1 LGFQPSCQTFQRLL
15 RPANGS
21 DYRFANHTGEVIAVD
36 GKVDEGDALVDQHA
50 LTGESAP
57 AEKSRGDNVFATTVM
72 LAGKIIIRVER
83 AGKDTASSKITA
95 FCSTRRAP

>member
-1 LGFQPSCQTFQRLL
+1 MMVFTIPEVLPIPIPGPSTAVVIPTGSISCQMLHRLL

-21 DYRFANHTGEVIAVD
+21 DFRFANHTGEVIPVD

-57 AEKSRGDNVFATTVM
+57 AEKRSFSNY
-72 LAGKIIIRVER
+72 
-83 AGKDTASSKITA
+83 
-95 FCSTRRAP
+95 